1 MDRPSE
7 TLQGSAW
14 PVLLGTE
21 RPGHGLPT
29 GHNNTLGVKAGP
41 LLPHSHLLAVAISHQ
56 VATPGQHV
64 AADRKGHRDRQEE
77 PRAPKGRW
85 PIWSGLGSARGPPAP
100 AKAVAGAKGR
110 AGVAHLLGDLQVLL
124 GKSQGLHR
132 APHGHVGVPQA
143 PACPALAHSAGRETE
158 STSTPPHQAHQP
170 AHSHSEPQPPGGQA
184 PRDRT
189 EEVGGSFSVDQSGAA
204 HDGVELS
211 S

>member
-100 AKAVAGAKGR
+100 AEAVAGAKGR

-124 GKSQGLHR
+124 GKSQGLRR

-158 STSTPPHQAHQP
+158 STSTPRPRPTSLPTATPSPSLQVVRPH
-170 AHSHSEPQPPGGQA
+170 GTG
-184 PRDRT
+184 RRRW
-189 EEVGGSFSVDQSGAA
+189 GAA
-204 HDGVELS
+204 SRWTRAGQPMTEWS
-211 S
+211 